1 MKQEDIFYLEKVYLA
16 TKRVTLLHQWINALS
31 KMDNSEVMRITEKAK
46 TTTLVDTV
54 VKLNIKVN
62 PNLKLKRLYCLGLVR
77 REVNY
82 QKNNALSQF
91 YSADYAY

>member
-54 VKLNIKVN
+54 VK
-62 PNLKLKRLYCLGLVR
+62 
-77 REVNY
+77 
-82 QKNNALSQF
+82 
-91 YSADYAY
+91 

>member
-1 MKQEDIFYLEKVYLA
+1 
-16 TKRVTLLHQWINALS
+16 
-31 KMDNSEVMRITEKAK
+31 MDNSEVMRITEKAK

-91 YSADYAY
+91 YSADYVY

>member
-1 MKQEDIFYLEKVYLA
+1 MKQEEVFYLEKVYLA
-16 TKRVTLLHQWINALS
+16 TKRVTLLHQWISALS

-54 VKLNIKVN
+54 VKLNIQVN
-62 PNLKLKRLYCLGLVR
+62 PNLKLKRLYCLRLVR

-82 QKNNALSQF
+82 QKNNAFYHF
-91 YSADYAY
+91 YSADYVY